1 MIKYFPV
8 SALSDKDKKI
18 IIKKFPLAGTPA
30 EADYTGD
37 GTVFLVV
44 VQGRPVKM
52 FYPLKNKEGTP
63 ELPEEFFV
71 NIHPE
76 AEGLTNIYLGR
87 VSGGVFFAMRRL
99 EEKEKSSVTDEY
111 MSVSSAAQIIGVTRA
126 HLSHLCAKG
135 RVPGAQRIGRFYLVP
150 REWVAARVLAR
161 IGSVTRAEAARRL
174 GVSRQYVGQLVQSG
188 KLETADDGRVILDSL
203 ARLMAERDGK

>member
-44 VQGRPVKM
+44 VQGRPAKM
-52 FYPLKNKEGTP
+52 FYPLKNREGTP

-87 VSGGVFFAMRRL
+87 CRAAYFSPCADLRKR
-99 EEKEKSSVTDEY
+99 KSSVTDEY
-111 MSVSSAAQIIGVTRA
+111 MSVS
-126 HLSHLCAKG
+126 
-135 RVPGAQRIGRFYLVP
+135 
-150 REWVAARVLAR
+150 
-161 IGSVTRAEAARRL
+161 ARRRL
-174 GVSRQYVGQLVQSG
+174 SASRG
-188 KLETADDGRVILDSL
+188 
-203 ARLMAERDGK
+203 